1 MTNKNLFDAIHQCD
15 DKYLVEVLE
24 EEQEDSSKNRDMLHA
39 KYSHI
44 SWRRIA
50 SAILICILIFST
62 GISVIA
68 TASDTFRE
76 WLLLAFRGHE
86 ITEVPLEEDVFI
98 KDTTNKNITKDDP
111 DIKVDKNGSIPLTNH
126 MEITGENE
134 SFVYEYHMDKDDE
147 QIVDKVYAIQENGLK
162 QLETS
167 SFHGEY
173 DGTAFSF
180 EYAVINQD
188 IYGFNCTGALC
199 QVFHSINDDIA
210 YADLMITKGSSV
222 KKECIAALNLKTG
235 EINKLTDDTM
245 ICNFVMSPNGK
256 VILCNH
262 RLDGYWSVLDTNKK
276 TERKVPGIN
285 EYAHTSDIN
294 FLDDY
299 HILTL
304 GKPFQKDNIECYST
318 YAIDLHIQEITAEYK
333 DYGDVNMRWT
343 YTFENNQLILHDITT
358 KDSIVI
364 QNVDAGNLNN
374 DIQIIDVKGN
384 YVLFAISEEDNKNFS
399 FYLVNLE
406 KKSFMKIDMLKGF
419 FLDIEMHL
427 AAKEKK
433 LLLTNGKKAYIVDI
447 SKLQ

>member
-24 EEQEDSSKNRDMLHA
+24 EQENLSKNNNLFRT
-39 KYSHI
+39 KYSRI
-44 SWRRIA
+44 LSRRVA
-50 SAILICILIFST
+50 CAIIICILIFST
-62 GISVIA
+62 GISVMAI
-68 TASDTFRE
+68 ASDTFRE
-76 WLLLAFRGHE
+76 WLLLAFRGYE
-86 ITEVPLEEDVFI
+86 ITEMSLENDKFI
-98 KDTTNKNITKDDP
+98 KDTTNNEP
-111 DIKVDKNGSIPLTNH
+111 DIKVDKNGIFSLTKH
-126 MEITGENE
+126 MEIIGENE
-134 SFVYEYHMDKDDE
+134 SFVYEYHMNKEE
-147 QIVDKVYAIQENGLK
+147 QIVDKVYAIQGNGLK

-199 QVFHSINDDIA
+199 QVFHHINDDIV
-210 YADLMITKGSSV
+210 YANLMITKGSTV

-262 RLDGYWSVLDTNKK
+262 RSEGYWSVLDLNIK
-276 TERKVPGIN
+276 TETKVPDIEG
-285 EYAHTSDIN
+285 YAHTSEIN

-304 GKPFQKDNIECYST
+304 GKPFRKGKIECFST
-318 YAIDLHIQEITAEYK
+318 YAIDLHNQKITEEYK
-333 DYGDVNMRWT
+333 DYGDINMRWT
-343 YTFENNQLILHDITT
+343 YTLKNNHLILHDITT
-358 KDSIVI
+358 GDSIVI
-364 QNVDAGNLNN
+364 ENINVGHLYD
-374 DIQIIDVKGN
+374 DIQIIDVKDN
-384 YVLFAISEEDNKNFS
+384 YVLFAASEEDNINFP
-399 FYLVNLE
+399 FYLVNL
-406 KKSFMKIDMLKGF
+406 KKQSFKKIDMLKGF
-419 FLDIEMHL
+419 LFDIEMHL

-433 LLLTNGKKAYIVDI
+433 LLLTDGKKAYIVDV
-447 SKLQ
+447 SKL